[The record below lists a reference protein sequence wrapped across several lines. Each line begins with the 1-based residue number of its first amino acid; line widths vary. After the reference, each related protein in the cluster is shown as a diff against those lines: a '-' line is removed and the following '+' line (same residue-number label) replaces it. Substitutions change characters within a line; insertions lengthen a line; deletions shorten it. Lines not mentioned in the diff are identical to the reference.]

1 MAGETPITWR
11 QKLRAGAPWIVGTLA
26 ALGIGGFLVAW
37 SGLFNVAASSGHWS
51 VTTAI
56 LEFGLESSVRT
67 QSIGI
72 DPPPLDDDGLA
83 RLGANH
89 FATGCAPC
97 HGAPGVERSPIVRNM
112 LPEPP
117 RLGGAIERWDLAEL
131 YWVVSHG
138 LKFTGMPAWPAE
150 ERRDEVWALVAFL
163 KQVPDMTPGEYRRL
177 TGRPSADLA
186 TLSGSGDESP
196 LSEAIAA
203 CGQCHEAEGLPP
215 IDERVPALA
224 GQHAAYLRAAL
235 HDYASGVRA
244 SGMMQPVAARLDD
257 DLIAELSTYYAAL
270 PAIRGGDSSGSG
282 SVERG
287 RRIAEAG
294 VPADRIPPCLSCHG
308 DGKRDLFPRLE
319 GQSAT
324 YIAGQLRLFAEGI
337 RGGTPSAE
345 IMQAVARRL
354 DDEQIADVAAFF
366 ANAGETGASEAAEA
380 GQ

>member
-1 MAGETPITWR
+1 MAVEAPIRWR

-26 ALGIGGFLVAW
+26 ALGVGGFLIAW

-97 HGAPGVERSPIVRNM
+97 HGAPGVQRSPIVRNM
-112 LPEPP
+112 LPQPP
-117 RLGGAIERWDLAEL
+117 RLGGAIERWDPAEL

-163 KQVPDMTPGEYRRL
+163 EQMPDMTPGEYRRL
-177 TGRPSADLA
+177 TGRPSVDLA
-186 TLSGSGDESP
+186 TLSGSGEESP
-196 LSEAIAA
+196 LSDAIAT
-203 CGQCHEAEGLPP
+203 CGQCHEADGLPP
-215 IDERVPALA
+215 IDERVPVLA
-224 GQHAAYLRAAL
+224 GQRAAYLRAAL
-235 HDYASGVRA
+235 HDYAGGVRA
-244 SGMMQPVAARLDD
+244 SGMMQPVAAGLDE
-257 DLIAELSTYYAAL
+257 DLIAELSAHYAGL
-270 PAIRGGDSSGSG
+270 PAIRPEDQPVSG

-287 RRIAEAG
+287 RRIAEVGA
-294 VPADRIPPCLSCHG
+294 PTDRIPPCLSCHG

-324 YIAGQLRLFAEGI
+324 YIAIQLRLFADGI

-345 IMQAVARRL
+345 IMRAVARRL
-354 DDEQIADVAAFF
+354 DDEQIEDAAAFF
-366 ANAGETGASEAAEA
+366 ANAESTGAGEAAEA